1 MLQIWHNQK
10 MYSPP
15 VELKKKSDELHS
27 KWSTYVASPG
37 FASFVEFAVCLSS
50 FSEFLN
56 GKGLS
61 GLHQISHRLEQQAL
75 AMFDEGDKHE
85 ITDGVLDDLS
95 NQMAELTDRVTRF
108 IDSNTR
114 PVEYRR
120 TNIEAKRASDLVP
133 THRIWLI
140 GSNDNQWTNLVTQL
154 EYFSIEAELFAWD
167 SVPGDDVEPSI
178 LLLDMQGIA
187 LEEAGRHIK
196 NLRTRFSASKILA
209 LQIQSDFNSLKA
221 ALSAGCDFCFAEATP
236 EAVILA
242 KIIELCSSEE
252 EAPYRVLVVEDSLTA
267 SKSIQRTLKQ
277 NGIES
282 FAVTKPSDV
291 LTGLRSFQPDLILMD
306 MYMPD
311 CTGVQA
317 TRVIRQHAE
326 FLSTPVIYLSGD
338 GDIALQVDALR
349 LGGEHF
355 LTKPFNPVF
364 LNAVVKSKIERYR
377 ALRRSM
383 QHDSLT
389 GLLNHG
395 TSKERLATAV
405 NLASTK
411 DSQLSVA
418 MIDIDHFKKVNDKYG
433 HPMGDRVIRSLAWLL
448 RQRLRKTDLV
458 GRYGG
463 EEFLVILPGSD
474 ADQAFEILDRI
485 RRDFNLIKYAF
496 EDTWFDATF
505 SAGVSQFPSKA
516 NTEALIKDAD
526 EALYDAKHGGRNCVI
541 THR

>member
-1 MLQIWHNQK
+1 M
-10 MYSPP
+10 
-15 VELKKKSDELHS
+15 
-27 KWSTYVASPG
+27 
-37 FASFVEFAVCLSS
+37 
-50 FSEFLN
+50 
-56 GKGLS
+56 
-61 GLHQISHRLEQQAL
+61 
-75 AMFDEGDKHE
+75 
-85 ITDGVLDDLS
+85 
-95 NQMAELTDRVTRF
+95 
-108 IDSNTR
+108 
-114 PVEYRR
+114 
-120 TNIEAKRASDLVP
+120 
-133 THRIWLI
+133 
-140 GSNDNQWTNLVTQL
+140 
-154 EYFSIEAELFAWD
+154 
-167 SVPGDDVEPSI
+167 
-178 LLLDMQGIA
+178 
-187 LEEAGRHIK
+187 
-196 NLRTRFSASKILA
+196 
-209 LQIQSDFNSLKA
+209 
-221 ALSAGCDFCFAEATP
+221 
-236 EAVILA
+236 
-242 KIIELCSSEE
+242 CSSEE